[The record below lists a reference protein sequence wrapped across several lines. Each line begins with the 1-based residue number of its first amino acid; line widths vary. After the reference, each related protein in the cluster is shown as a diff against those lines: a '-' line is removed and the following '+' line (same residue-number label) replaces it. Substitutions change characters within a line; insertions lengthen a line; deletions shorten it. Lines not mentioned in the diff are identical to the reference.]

1 MIPNRFDLFAKQ
13 IVRDWLLS
21 LTMSLAV
28 LTSIFAQQKHP
39 SFELDIVP
47 LLTKHG
53 CNSGACHGAVAGR
66 GEFFL
71 SLWGSDP
78 KSDYKQIVQAFD
90 SRRIR
95 YNTPEESLLI
105 AKPSGRIAHE
115 GQVRF
120 EPDSLTAET
129 LARWIQ
135 AGTPYGDPADIDQL
149 MISADR
155 VLGTEQAFEYRLS
168 TTAASSASGR
178 FFDATD
184 RTTWET
190 DPNGGVIQTQANPPR
205 IRLDRPGRHVITARF
220 AGQVRSLVLI
230 APYPQDALG
239 RKLAESIPSSTSEAS
254 IIDQQINGML
264 EQANLA
270 STGLVDELTWLRRAS
285 LDLMGRIPSIKEI
298 RDFEELDP
306 AKRKAICVDRMI
318 ESESFNEYWTYKLAR
333 WLGLRPLPNDPDA
346 TKAFEN
352 YLRERVSS
360 RDSWQKI
367 ARELLVSSGDS
378 HRVGQVNF
386 ARMAADPRAHGELI
400 SRVFL
405 GARLGCANCHN
416 HPLDRWTQDDYHGL
430 AAILAGID
438 RSRQVRYVGGAQV
451 TNLRTKEPAIPKLP
465 GGQYLSLQ
473 TDEKIAAENM
483 EQLGRWLLDDKD
495 SKFARVLANRLWATL
510 MGRGLIDPIDDLRET
525 NPASHPILLDLLSKM
540 LVESD
545 YQPSNILKAIVLSDA
560 YSRVP
565 VDTKRETIDAS
576 FFATHIDKPLAPEV
590 LYDAL
595 NDAMGLTKE
604 TRAIRWLD
612 PTLPNDSLDILGR
625 CNRSMGC
632 EESSTGGS
640 IDSNLSMQLH
650 WINGPLVNQAVESNE
665 SYLHRELDRGT
676 TDEDLIEL
684 SFLRIL
690 TKHADSVDV
699 QRWAKQVPSD
709 PQLRKAWFEDWI
721 WSLLSGRQFLCN

>member
-1 MIPNRFDLFAKQ
+1 MIRNRFDLFAKQ

-21 LTMSLAV
+21 LTMGLIV

-66 GEFFL
+66 GEFYL

-95 YNTPEESLLI
+95 YNAPEESLLI

-120 EPDSLTAET
+120 EPDSLTAEI

-149 MISADR
+149 MISAER
-155 VLGTEQAFEYRLS
+155 VLGTEQAVEYSLS
-168 TTAASSASGR
+168 TSAASSVSGR
-178 FFDATD
+178 FLDATHN
-184 RTTWET
+184 TTWET
-190 DPNGGVIQTQANPPR
+190 DPNGGVIQTQENPPR

-239 RKLAESIPSSTSEAS
+239 RTETKSIPSSSAAS
-254 IIDQQINGML
+254 IIDQQINEML
-264 EQANLA
+264 EQANLPT
-270 STGLVDELTWLRRAS
+270 TGLVDELTWLRRAS

-333 WLGLRPLPNDPDA
+333 WLGLRPLANDPDA

-352 YLRERVSS
+352 YLRDRVSS
-360 RDSWQKI
+360 RASWQKI

-405 GARLGCANCHN
+405 GA
-416 HPLDRWTQDDYHGL
+416 
-430 AAILAGID
+430 
-438 RSRQVRYVGGAQV
+438 
-451 TNLRTKEPAIPKLP
+451 
-465 GGQYLSLQ
+465 
-473 TDEKIAAENM
+473 
-483 EQLGRWLLDDKD
+483 
-495 SKFARVLANRLWATL
+495 
-510 MGRGLIDPIDDLRET
+510 
-525 NPASHPILLDLLSKM
+525 
-540 LVESD
+540 
-545 YQPSNILKAIVLSDA
+545 
-560 YSRVP
+560 
-565 VDTKRETIDAS
+565 
-576 FFATHIDKPLAPEV
+576 
-590 LYDAL
+590 
-595 NDAMGLTKE
+595 
-604 TRAIRWLD
+604 
-612 PTLPNDSLDILGR
+612 
-625 CNRSMGC
+625 
-632 EESSTGGS
+632 
-640 IDSNLSMQLH
+640 
-650 WINGPLVNQAVESNE
+650 
-665 SYLHRELDRGT
+665 
-676 TDEDLIEL
+676 
-684 SFLRIL
+684 
-690 TKHADSVDV
+690 
-699 QRWAKQVPSD
+699 
-709 PQLRKAWFEDWI
+709 
-721 WSLLSGRQFLCN
+721 